1 MHVVEVLEGLGEL
14 RHHCL
19 CVGEVHPADVVALE
33 GVDEALGHAV
43 ALRAAD
49 GCVDGLEA
57 HRTGQC
63 PCVGSDIR
71 CAVVAQKLQHVARRD
86 RIHTP
91 EAPLHGLDERLAHRL
106 RNIRYRFEGAAHT
119 PRPELSWPRA
129 IADSL
134 TVT

>member
-1 MHVVEVLEGLGEL
+1 MPLVEVLEGRWQLPQHG
-14 RHHCL
+14 L
-19 CVGEVHPADVVALE
+19 CVTQVHAGHVVALE